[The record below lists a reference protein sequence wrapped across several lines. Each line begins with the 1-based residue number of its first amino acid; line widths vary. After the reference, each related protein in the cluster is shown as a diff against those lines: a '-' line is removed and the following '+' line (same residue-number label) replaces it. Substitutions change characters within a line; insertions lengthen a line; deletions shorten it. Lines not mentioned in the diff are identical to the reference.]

1 MVMPREVSQ
10 IIKETMLT
18 VNQVCTQVNR
28 IILMMERHTD
38 KTLNIMKQGMTMISN
53 HKFNNQIILLSKYHY
68 KRTSN
73 TLINL

>member
-38 KTLNIMKQGMTMISN
+38 KTLNIMKQDMTMISN